1 MSSMVFF
8 LRTDNPG
15 QLKGFIDE
23 SLDCNIV
30 LVRIDPTSALELSGS
45 GSEGAGE
52 WYEWYTYANWAS
64 FEHCLYIS
72 VIEGGAS
79 FHTGFLELHSVCL
92 DLELAGNP
100 GRGLRF
106 NRSVF
111 LEHLERYRAAPGW
124 FDDEGHRR
132 FPFPEEVVVNNMER
146 PDYLA
151 RFNIEKF

>member
-1 MSSMVFF
+1 MSSMRFF
-8 LRTDNPG
+8 LRTDNPAP
-15 QLKGFIDE
+15 LKAFIDE
-23 SLDCNIV
+23 SLDFDID
-30 LVRIDPTSALELSGS
+30 LVRIDPPSALELSGS

-72 VIEGGAS
+72 VIEDGAS
-79 FHTGFLELHSVCL
+79 LHTGFLELHSVCL

-106 NRSVF
+106 NRAAF
-111 LEHLERYRAAPGW
+111 FEHLERYRTAPGW

-132 FPFPEEVVVNNMER
+132 FPLPEEVVANNRER